1 MDTNIWAAVFSFV
14 LTSCFIIWRDA
25 KNETQKNEKICQNLA
40 RALRSEIEVLILF
53 YDHMKLSS
61 TPPQKG
67 KDIKIAYISQ
77 DYIAMYESQLD
88 KIGLLDNE
96 DVGAITTFY
105 TLIKALL
112 DSLVYLSHRWE
123 LYAQYTRVSLPN
135 SNEIEMKY
143 NDMLNAHKAAFDY
156 QEKIYELYPDVLA
169 RLEKYE
175 FQKED

>member
-1 MDTNIWAAVFSFV
+1 MDTNIWAAIFSFV
-14 LTSCFIIWRDA
+14 LTSCFIIWRDS
-25 KNETQKNEKICQNLA
+25 KNEIQKKEKTRQNLA

-67 KDIKIAYISQ
+67 EDIKIAYISQ
-77 DYIAMYESQLD
+77 NYIATYERQLD
-88 KIGLLDNE
+88 KIGLLDDE
-96 DVGAITTFY
+96 DVGALTTFY

-123 LYAQYTRVSLPN
+123 LYAQYTRAALPN
-135 SNEIEMKY
+135 PTEIEMKY
-143 NDMLNAHKAAFDY
+143 NDMLNVHKAAFDY

-169 RLEKYE
+169 RL
-175 FQKED
+175 KEYDTAKEH